1 MVMVIVAIVILSTIG
16 LAILSLSLDNYRLS
30 LFDRTSI
37 CLFMAESVWNKPMR
51 LFSVR

>member
-30 LFDRTSI
+30 LFDRT
-37 CLFMAESVWNKPMR
+37 LQFVF
-51 LFSVR
+51 LYGGVRFGTSL